1 MEPKTCKAPVLGV
14 ILPDDGP
21 FDYEWF
27 HLDRWLAERGL
38 GHIGYRLEGSKAD
51 GIMAEANL
59 QKTASLDSLLP
70 PARRL
75 AASGVDAIVWACTS
89 GSFVGGL
96 DAARDQIGRL
106 SDATGV
112 PATSTALAMATA
124 AQSLGAR
131 QVDLLSA
138 YPEPVTALLRAFL
151 REAGLEVVDV
161 RSLDCV
167 HSRNSFAVNVTEE
180 LRAFVQGKA
189 GRSEPILMPDTA
201 LNTLD
206 QLAEL
211 GSIAAR
217 PVVTANAASLWQGLR
232 LLRDDAATA
241 FAETLVRAVP
251 NCSKP

>member
-1 MEPKTCKAPVLGV
+1 MN
-14 ILPDDGP
+14 
-21 FDYEWF
+21 
-27 HLDRWLAERGL
+27 
-38 GHIGYRLEGSKAD
+38 IG
-51 GIMAEANL
+51 
-59 QKTASLDSLLP
+59 
-70 PARRL
+70 
-75 AASGVDAIVWACTS
+75 AAA
-89 GSFVGGL
+89 
-96 DAARDQIGRL
+96 
-106 SDATGV
+106 DATGV
-112 PATSTALAMATA
+112 PATSTSLAMATA

-138 YPEPVTALLRAFL
+138 YPEPVTALLLAFL
-151 REAGLEVVDV
+151 REAGLEVVDA

-211 GSIAAR
+211 ESIAAR